1 MDLEADEGWGLNS
14 RSIWPSALIGELDF
28 SVSVAVAVLVF
39 GVGGGLRLF
48 YGCGDAVWYCQG
60 RFDSKILSTNSWSVV
75 FFI

>member
-14 RSIWPSALIGELDF
+14 RSIWPPALIGELDF
-28 SVSVAVAVLVF
+28 SVSVAVAVLIF
-39 GVGGGLRLF
+39 GTRGNLVRF
-48 YGCGDAVWYCQG
+48 YGRGDAVWYCQG